1 MVRVGKVG
9 IVFFIQ
15 KRNVT
20 CSYSEKV
27 ALRVK
32 EKLKESLK
40 DIKKNLLTYQTKMNK
55 SFPGVFLIKKNW
67 NKYIKI
73 QDLSEIFNNGDLWAK
88 DQHIPTNITHFRW
101 LQRGSEADV
110 PTKHQQTCIKR
121 CPRHSFGLVKA
132 SQVLS
137 SNKCR
142 SERVWGTSLSSWT
155 QWQPGVSSHGA
166 AVGFGWG
173 AVTHGFSID

>member
-73 QDLSEIFNNGDLWAK
+73 QDLSEIFNNGD
-88 DQHIPTNITHFRW
+88 
-101 LQRGSEADV
+101 V
-110 PTKHQQTCIKR
+110 
-121 CPRHSFGLVKA
+121 
-132 SQVLS
+132 
-137 SNKCR
+137 
-142 SERVWGTSLSSWT
+142 
-155 QWQPGVSSHGA
+155 
-166 AVGFGWG
+166 
-173 AVTHGFSID
+173 